1 MFEEMDNLTKPGFVI
16 SIIDDN
22 NAFAPHNQVVNV
34 LDYILRH
41 QITTR

>member
-1 MFEEMDNLTKPGFVI
+1 MDIITKPGFVV

-22 NAFAPHNQVVNV
+22 NAFAPHNQVVNNV
-34 LDYILRH
+34 LEHILSH